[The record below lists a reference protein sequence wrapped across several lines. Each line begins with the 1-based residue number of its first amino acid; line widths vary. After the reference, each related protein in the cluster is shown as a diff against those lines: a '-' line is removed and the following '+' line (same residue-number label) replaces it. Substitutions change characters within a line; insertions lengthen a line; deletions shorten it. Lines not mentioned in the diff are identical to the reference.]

1 MAVPLLLVLPF
12 ERLGGAAAPLGAAP
26 VVAPPAAPVP
36 LVASSATAAAAA
48 AAPGRRQ
55 LLPEVAEGPRD
66 GRRARHGL
74 GPVRK
79 YCNDL
84 FFANM
89 KT

>member
-36 LVASSATAAAAA
+36 LVASSATAAASAA

-79 YCNDL
+79 YL